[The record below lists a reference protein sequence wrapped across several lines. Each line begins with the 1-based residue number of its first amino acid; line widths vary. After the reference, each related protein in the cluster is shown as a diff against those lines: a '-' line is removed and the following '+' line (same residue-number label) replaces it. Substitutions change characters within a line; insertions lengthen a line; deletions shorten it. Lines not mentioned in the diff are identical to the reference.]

1 MLCPRPP
8 PAPVERATEF
18 LASLDLQRDDSLGP
32 YDTAAALLAR
42 AAHHEARTSRGSL
55 EMSSESGATD
65 VRRPSLDSMSTGV
78 RDTAESTDFD
88 WESARVMKAVDPLAQ
103 RAWSH
108 ELLFSDSEDQEL
120 ELSRTLTWPYDN
132 FTSVDAMQSSQPS
145 KAEDDRVEGS
155 ARFQHRPEAHSI
167 ASPESS
173 PKSGRTDLGNSS
185 CWSFGNLEESPR
197 AQPQVVESHL
207 ADLGSVCSEWPLKS
221 MQHAFS
227 QMQLSI
233 DRSLAALMQRLE
245 SESRQQRSTLD
256 ALSADVGIQREAVVD
271 LRRRDEIL
279 DEKVKELMASIA
291 DRAEVCEIR
300 REEALQLL
308 LSRAPQW
315 QKPLELAL
323 ERLGRGQVDS
333 NPVLVSLP
341 TQDLQDLSSA
351 RSVAMNP
358 LQLPFNPSPQDTDT
372 FFGGLVRRVEAIE
385 LSLQEVRTDTRE
397 TNTQFQDDA
406 FSDQDPVHRLGH
418 GHGEGVLHL
427 SDDPVDCALT
437 NLVDRKSCPPRSLIG
452 RAAWAD
458 TMEEVEKKLAT
469 VDSAMEACLGSL
481 DLHCFSDT
489 SIDLKHVPESF
500 EALQARAESK
510 CREMLRQE
518 STDSLADPTEAGST
532 TSEDV
537 HEMRVP
543 MEGLAKRARA
553 TAIFAEVGAERMCDF
568 LADQF
573 LF

>member
-1 MLCPRPP
+1 M
-8 PAPVERATEF
+8 
-18 LASLDLQRDDSLGP
+18 
-32 YDTAAALLAR
+32 
-42 AAHHEARTSRGSL
+42 GSL

-65 VRRPSLDSMSTGV
+65 VRRLSLDSMSTGV

-88 WESARVMKAVDPLAQ
+88 WESARVTKAVDPLAQ

-108 ELLFSDSEDQEL
+108 ELLFSDSEDQEV

-167 ASPESS
+167 ASPDSS

-207 ADLGSVCSEWPLKS
+207 ADLGSVSSEWPLKS

-256 ALSADVGIQREAVVD
+256 ALSVDVGMQREAVVD

-333 NPVLVSLP
+333 DPGLVPLP

-351 RSVAMNP
+351 RSVATNP

-372 FFGGLVRRVEAIE
+372 VFGGLVRRVEAIE
-385 LSLQEVRTDTRE
+385 LSLQEVRMDTRE
-397 TNTQFQDDA
+397 NNTQFQ
-406 FSDQDPVHRLGH
+406 
-418 GHGEGVLHL
+418 
-427 SDDPVDCALT
+427 
-437 NLVDRKSCPPRSLIG
+437 
-452 RAAWAD
+452 
-458 TMEEVEKKLAT
+458 EVEKKLAT

-481 DLHCFSDT
+481 DLHCFSDA
-489 SIDLKHVPESF
+489 SIDLKLWQDVPESF

-543 MEGLAKRARA
+543 MEGLARRARA